1 MEFGLNITPIRKRGL
16 MLNLGMTYST
26 SKNEVVSLGGQ
37 PPIVQNA
44 TMGQMNLEGFPLAG
58 IFKKKVVSADLTTS
72 GGRNVATNVM
82 WEGGT
87 PVPGTNFSAGGGAAV
102 PCAEAPEVYWGQ
114 PIPESEGSFY
124 GSLTLN
130 NSFTANSDLTFY
142 GLIDWIGGR
151 TLVSGDIAAQHRFF
165 LNSKA
170 MQERTDPILLGYEA
184 LGGGGLWQ
192 PGIIDGSFGKLR
204 TLSVSYNLPT
214 SWVDRVPGISRA
226 NLNFSMNNVATL
238 WVGDEGGF
246 GAKQMDPEVSNQI
259 GGATEGLNAYNQEG
273 WGQLRTMLF
282 TLRVSF

>member
-1 MEFGLNITPIRKRGL
+1 
-16 MLNLGMTYST
+16 
-26 SKNEVVSLGGQ
+26 
-37 PPIVQNA
+37 
-44 TMGQMNLEGFPLAG
+44 
-58 IFKKKVVSADLTTS
+58 
-72 GGRNVATNVM
+72 
-82 WEGGT
+82 
-87 PVPGTNFSAGGGAAV
+87 
-102 PCAEAPEVYWGQ
+102 
-114 PIPESEGSFY
+114 
-124 GSLTLN
+124 
-130 NSFTANSDLTFY
+130 
-142 GLIDWIGGR
+142 
-151 TLVSGDIAAQHRFF
+151 
-165 LNSKA
+165 

-204 TLSVSYNLPT
+204 TLSVSYTLPT